1 MTQGKFYW
9 ADGTVDTRHVYDVD
23 PKSPVLQIPGPD
35 GRHHAFVPTHTV
47 EDGCEVFQ
55 EQPQISRRTT

>member
-23 PKSPVLQIPGPD
+23 PKSAVLQIPGPD
-35 GRHHAFVPTHTV
+35 GRHHAFVPTGTI
-47 EDGCEVFQ
+47 EDGCKVFR
-55 EQPQISRRTT
+55 EQPQINRRPT